1 MNMNPIQLIGMIRNG
16 GNLPQ
21 ILMGAL
27 RQNAGNNPVMQN
39 ALDMAEKNDMK
50 GIETLARN
58 LCKEKGVDPNQ
69 AYNQAKNMIG
79 IM

>member
-1 MNMNPIQLIGMIRNG
+1 
-16 GNLPQ
+16 
-21 ILMGAL
+21 
-27 RQNAGNNPVMQN
+27 MQN